1 MTFEFTYEH
10 ENKKITLKEAE
21 TLNVVKTICSNFKK
35 WDDLRYSNI
44 AQSNKLIDEI
54 FMKSRKKS
62 YLPEESWKS
71 NVKMGKAYMLFQTQ
85 KSVIWRNIYSNVN
98 AMFDVAGENQD
109 ADNNSNK
116 QKAMLVDVFNKM
128 ELSKRLDKII
138 DNSLFYG
145 ELIAFVSWKKHT
157 KEVRRPISF
166 FESLFNQD
174 FKNLSKILGAKKD
187 GKNFYIDT
195 VTTYDNPYV
204 YEVDPTD
211 FVFDI
216 SQEENFED
224 CPKILRSYRTANE
237 ILSNDLYE
245 IPKEVRE
252 QIKEATSG
260 SRYSGSSIKRNRIKD
275 NCIEIL
281 EAWGDL
287 KLSDGTLLK
296 NWHAVVVG
304 GEYLV
309 RFKKNELIENPFV
322 FGTYIQDPETKR
334 GISPLASV
342 LDLVLQQEELMN
354 KTYNMQAL
362 SENPPT
368 FAPED
373 FFKDKTTKLYPGK
386 IITYDAGIYNNVP
399 ITPMQF
405 SSNIYMNDILSLD
418 KTIAEVSGI
427 FPNMSGQEQTNGVT
441 ATEISVTV
449 QGQSNRLSMLL
460 DIINQYLILPIVKK
474 TANLLANFK
483 YGKETIYI
491 NRENKSDVIQIDDAI
506 RQGQYEYTY
515 QDRNS
520 YAQRYTNA
528 DTVAS
533 AFEKFAQVLP
543 MNWKEV
549 FNWYW
554 EQKGVENPERFL
566 DDEENNIAQIQNDL
580 VEQLQQDP
588 KLYNQLLG
596 LFEPEKN
603 DNLNI
608 SQEENDLQKQTPEN
622 SLADEVLL
630 KDIKNGDTL

>member
-10 ENKKITLKEAE
+10 ENKEMTLKEAQAKS
-21 TLNVVKTICSNFKK
+21 VVKTICSNFKK
-35 WDDLRYSNI
+35 WDNLRSSNLLKS
-44 AQSNKLIDEI
+44 QKLIDEI
-54 FMKSRKKS
+54 FFKSGKKS
-62 YLPEESWKS
+62 HLPEDSWKS
-71 NVKMGKAYMLFQTQ
+71 DVKMGKAYMLFQTQ

-116 QKAMLVDVFNKM
+116 QKAMLVNVFNKM

-145 ELIAFVSWKKHT
+145 ELIAFVSWKKSS
-157 KEVRRPISF
+157 KEIRRPINF
-166 FESLFNQD
+166 FETLFSGD
-174 FKNLSKILGAKKD
+174 FVNLAKILEAKTA
-187 GKNFYIDT
+187 GKNFYTDVI
-195 VTTYDNPYV
+195 TTYDNPYV
-204 YEVDPTD
+204 YEVNPVD
-211 FVFDI
+211 FVFDV
-216 SQEENFED
+216 SQVDNFD
-224 CPKILRSYRTANE
+224 SCPKILRTYKTADE

-245 IPKEVRE
+245 ISKEDRE
-252 QIKEATSG
+252 QIKSSTVSK
-260 SRYSGSSIKRNRIKD
+260 YSTTTIEKSKIKGD
-275 NCIEIL
+275 TIEVL

-287 KLSDGTLLK
+287 KLDDGTILK

-304 GEYLV
+304 GNYLV

-334 GISPLASV
+334 GISPISSV
-342 LDLVLQQEELMN
+342 VDLILQQEEMLN
-354 KTYNMQAL
+354 RTYNMQAL

-386 IITYDAGIYNNVP
+386 IITYDAGIYTNVP

-405 SSNIYMNDILSLD
+405 PTNLYINEIMSLD

-427 FPNMSGQEQTNGVT
+427 FPNMAGQEKAQGAT

-449 QGQSNRLSMLL
+449 QGQSNRHSMLL

-474 TANLLANFK
+474 TADLLANFK

-491 NRENKSDVIQIDDAI
+491 NRENKADVIDIDDSV
-506 RQGQYEYTY
+506 RQAEYEYTY

-520 YAQRYTNA
+520 YALRYNNA
-528 DTVAS
+528 DTTAQV
-533 AFEKFAQVLP
+533 FEKFAQVLP
-543 MNWKEV
+543 MNWKEI
-549 FNWYW
+549 FSWYW

-566 DDEENNIAQIQNDL
+566 EDDNVDDEVN
-580 VEQLQQDP
+580 P
-588 KLYNQLLG
+588 QLLALLCNY
-596 LFEPEKN
+596 LFDNSEETTTLIN
-603 DNLNI
+603 DNNQE
-608 SQEENDLQKQTPEN
+608 SQNPVLEN
-622 SLADEVLL
+622 SQ
-630 KDIKNGDTL
+630 T

>member
-10 ENKKITLKEAE
+10 ENKEMTLKEAQAKS
-21 TLNVVKTICSNFKK
+21 VVKTICSNFKK
-35 WDDLRYSNI
+35 WDNLRSSNLLKS
-44 AQSNKLIDEI
+44 QKLIDEI
-54 FMKSRKKS
+54 FFKSGKKS
-62 YLPEESWKS
+62 HLPEDSWKS
-71 NVKMGKAYMLFQTQ
+71 DVKMGKAYMLFQTQ

-116 QKAMLVDVFNKM
+116 QKAMLVNVFNKM

-145 ELIAFVSWKKHT
+145 ELIAFVSWKKSS
-157 KEVRRPISF
+157 KEIRRPINF
-166 FESLFNQD
+166 FETLFSGD
-174 FKNLSKILGAKKD
+174 FVNLAKILEAKTA
-187 GKNFYIDT
+187 GKNFYTDVI
-195 VTTYDNPYV
+195 TTYDNPYV
-204 YEVDPTD
+204 YEVNPVD
-211 FVFDI
+211 FVFDV
-216 SQEENFED
+216 SQVDNFD
-224 CPKILRSYRTANE
+224 SCPKILRTYKTADE

-245 IPKEVRE
+245 ISKEDRE
-252 QIKEATSG
+252 QIKSSTVSK
-260 SRYSGSSIKRNRIKD
+260 YSTTTIEKSKIKGD
-275 NCIEIL
+275 TIEVL

-287 KLSDGTLLK
+287 KLDDGTILK

-304 GEYLV
+304 GNYLV

-334 GISPLASV
+334 GISPISSV
-342 LDLVLQQEELMN
+342 VDLILQQEEMLN
-354 KTYNMQAL
+354 RTYNMQAL

-386 IITYDAGIYNNVP
+386 IITYDAGIYTNVP

-405 SSNIYMNDILSLD
+405 PTNLYINEIMSLD

-427 FPNMSGQEQTNGVT
+427 FPNMAGQEKAQGAT

-449 QGQSNRLSMLL
+449 QGQSNRHSMLL

-474 TANLLANFK
+474 TADLLANFK

-491 NRENKSDVIQIDDAI
+491 NRENKADVIDIDDSV
-506 RQGQYEYTY
+506 RQAEYEYTY

-520 YAQRYTNA
+520 YALRYNNA
-528 DTVAS
+528 DTTAQV
-533 AFEKFAQVLP
+533 FEKFAQVLP
-543 MNWKEV
+543 MNWKEI
-549 FNWYW
+549 FSWYW

-566 DDEENNIAQIQNDL
+566 EDDNVDELQISNIIEQLSQNPEIYNQLFELLENEEEINSEENQNENNIQEQGQDKTTIEEVMQN
-580 VEQLQQDP
+580 
-588 KLYNQLLG
+588 
-596 LFEPEKN
+596 
-603 DNLNI
+603 NI
-608 SQEENDLQKQTPEN
+608 ENGEH
-622 SLADEVLL
+622 V
-630 KDIKNGDTL
+630 

>member
-10 ENKKITLKEAE
+10 ANKEMTLKEGQAKS
-21 TLNVVKTICSNFKK
+21 VVKTICSNFNK
-35 WDDLRYSNI
+35 WDNLRYSNI
-44 AQSNKLIDEI
+44 SKSQKLIDEI
-54 FMKSRKKS
+54 FFKTGKKS
-62 YLPEESWKS
+62 HLPEDSWKS
-71 NVKMGKAYMLFQTQ
+71 DIKMGKAYMLFQTQ

-145 ELIAFVSWKKHT
+145 ELIAFVSWKKSS
-157 KEVRRPISF
+157 KEIRRPINF
-166 FESLFNQD
+166 FETLFSGD
-174 FKNLSKILGAKKD
+174 FANLSKILEAKAA
-187 GKNFYIDT
+187 GKNFYTDVI
-195 VTTYDNPYV
+195 TTYDNPYV
-204 YEVDPTD
+204 YEVNPVD
-211 FVFDI
+211 FVFDV
-216 SQEENFED
+216 SQVDNFD
-224 CPKILRSYRTANE
+224 SCPKILRTYKTADE
-237 ILSNDLYE
+237 ILSNELYE
-245 IPKEVRE
+245 ISKDDRE
-252 QIKEATSG
+252 QIKSSTISK
-260 SRYSGSSIKRNRIKD
+260 YSTTTIEKGRIKGD
-275 NCIEIL
+275 TIEVL

-287 KLSDGTLLK
+287 KLDDGTILK

-334 GISPLASV
+334 GISPISSV
-342 LDLVLQQEELMN
+342 VDLILQQEEMLN
-354 KTYNMQAL
+354 RTYNMQAL

-386 IITYDAGIYNNVP
+386 IITYDAGIYTNVP

-405 SSNIYMNDILSLD
+405 PTNLYINEIMSLD

-427 FPNMSGQEQTNGVT
+427 FPNMAGQEKAQGAT

-449 QGQSNRLSMLL
+449 QGQSNRHSMLL

-474 TANLLANFK
+474 TADLLANFK

-491 NRENKSDVIQIDDAI
+491 NRENKADVIDIDDTV
-506 RQGQYEYTY
+506 RQGNYEYTY

-520 YAQRYTNA
+520 YALRYTNA
-528 DTVAS
+528 DTTAQV
-533 AFEKFAQVLP
+533 FEKFAQVLP
-543 MNWKEV
+543 MNWKEI
-549 FNWYW
+549 FSWYW

-566 DDEENNIAQIQNDL
+566 EEEKSDEDKLALIQSALTQNSELLTNVLVNNQNDITDEEVPLENI
-580 VEQLQQDP
+580 
-588 KLYNQLLG
+588 
-596 LFEPEKN
+596 EK
-603 DNLNI
+603 
-608 SQEENDLQKQTPEN
+608 
-622 SLADEVLL
+622 
-630 KDIKNGDTL
+630 